1 MQYTRDERL
10 EIGRQVY
17 DREISQQD
25 AAAKYNVGTRTI
37 YRWKEEYKAEN
48 GLSGKYRSKF
58 GTSMIQPVNPTE
70 GLTKSEAKTLS
81 EYESMTKEELIRE
94 LVLSKINEAR
104 AKKGYMVKGVGSE
117 KEYLPIGSKNIK

>member
-1 MQYTRDERL
+1 MQYTREERL
-10 EIGRQVY
+10 EIGRQIY

-37 YRWKEEYKAEN
+37 YRWKEEYKTEN
-48 GLSGKYRSKF
+48 GLVGKYRSKF
-58 GTSMIQPVNPTE
+58 GTSKIQPVNPTE
-70 GLTKSEAKTLS
+70 GITQSETKTLS

-94 LVLSKINEAR
+94 LVMSKINEAR

-117 KEYLPIGSKNIK
+117 KEYIPIDSKNTK